1 MRDTIV
7 DKGSRVISD
16 AANSPTPLT
25 MVSAEQLRATTPTNL
40 PDGLNKLP
48 IFQGSQQIRRA
59 GDGSVNFASNVL
71 NLRNFGVQ
79 RTLILLDGHRAP
91 PSNADG
97 TVDIDTLP
105 QMLVSRVDIVT
116 GGASAVYGSD
126 AVTGVVNFVLDKKF
140 TGLKIDTNAG
150 ISNYGD
156 SMGYKF
162 ALAAGGDLFG
172 GRGHLEGSMEYR
184 HRDGINTFDRP
195 Y

>member
-1 MRDTIV
+1 MADLRFPARLDPVRAPEPGPVKCSKGEIMALKIKHWLVCGVACVALPNIAVAQSTSV
-7 DKGSRVISD
+7 ENVTVTGSRVISD

-91 PSNADG
+91 PVAYR
-97 TVDIDTLP
+97 T
-105 QMLVSRVDIVT
+105 
-116 GGASAVYGSD
+116 AH
-126 AVTGVVNFVLDKKF
+126 
-140 TGLKIDTNAG
+140 
-150 ISNYGD
+150 
-156 SMGYKF
+156 
-162 ALAAGGDLFG
+162 LAAGE
-172 GRGHLEGSMEYR
+172 R
-184 HRDGINTFDRP
+184 
-195 Y
+195 